1 MTVMTYRWPVLAA
14 LLCTSLL
21 LSACSTAVSAVA
33 DVMGTHTLATESRLR
48 AEQQSDAQAFEE
60 RQTPNYTESEAS
72 YLRVIEQMQQE
83 GLWYASLAHIDAL
96 ENQWPASEQSKLLR
110 ADALRQTGNKTR
122 SAALYQQLLQG
133 RYAARAQ
140 HGLGLIAAAEGRFDS
155 AVAHM
160 QSAQK
165 KAPTDALLLNDLG
178 YALLHTPQAINAAL
192 PLKQAAQLQPK
203 NVRIQSNLALYLVM
217 FASAKEAWDW
227 MEQSSMSLEQR
238 MRVLDHAR
246 RLGEAEQADASAIST
261 LHMPVTAPPQ
271 NTSVVSAR

>member
-1 MTVMTYRWPVLAA
+1 
-14 LLCTSLL
+14 
-21 LSACSTAVSAVA
+21 
-33 DVMGTHTLATESRLR
+33 
-48 AEQQSDAQAFEE
+48 
-60 RQTPNYTESEAS
+60 
-72 YLRVIEQMQQE
+72 MQQE

-96 ENQWPASEQSKLLR
+96 ENQWTVSEQSTLLR
-110 ADALRQTGNKTR
+110 ADALRQTGNRAR
-122 SAALYQQLLQG
+122 SATLYQQLLQG